1 METLG
6 SPLVDIASLPDF
18 AAWHG
23 GVNPGYTLAQHAYPT
38 VQPDQFFAVGSLLW
52 PKLVRHESGLFLADG
67 FSIPGFD
74 QWFAKT
80 SPSVPMKV
88 RHQTPGNLD
97 LRARKDNHAHAH
109 APAIDRCRGGRCH
122 ERRP

>member
-67 FSIPGFD
+67 FQYS
-74 QWFAKT
+74 WVR
-80 SPSVPMKV
+80 SVV
-88 RHQTPGNLD
+88 C
-97 LRARKDNHAHAH
+97 KDIKPDGH
-109 APAIDRCRGGRCH
+109 
-122 ERRP
+122 